1 MYQSFDVKSDKSYG
15 QKHVPVLRAELKD
28 RGLDGFFI
36 PHADEYQNEYLPS
49 FGERLCWATGFSGS
63 AGTAIILSDRAVLF
77 VDGRYT
83 IQSREQVDADLFEFA
98 HLVTDPPLKW
108 IEKNL
113 PSGAKLGYDPWLH
126 TVEQVDDMK
135 KACKKA
141 GGELVACETS
151 PIDTCWEDQP
161 QKPLAQVVP
170 HDVKFA
176 GESSEAKRIKLGEDL
191 KEKKLDAY
199 VVTKPE
205 SVAWLLNVRGGDVS
219 HTPLPLSRVI
229 LHADGQA
236 DFFVDSRKVSSDLE
250 RHLGNAITV
259 HEEAEFGASLHALGS
274 RQARVGI
281 DAAAAPAWVF
291 DQLEAANAT
300 TVRSSDPCVLPR
312 SCKNEVEQ
320 EGMRQAHVRDGV
332 AMAKFLAWMSV
343 EAPKGE
349 LTEISAA
356 QHLEGIRNSAPELT
370 DLSFGTIS
378 ASGPNAAL
386 PHYSVTE
393 ESNRRIELNSIYLV
407 DSGGQYKD
415 GTTDITRTIVVG
427 TPTDEM
433 KDRFTRV
440 LKGHIGISDA
450 RFPEGTMGGQLDVLA
465 RTALWKAGL
474 NYDHGTGHGVGSYLG
489 VHEGPQ
495 SIAPGPRGVA
505 HALKSGMILSNEPGY
520 YKEGDYG
527 IRIENLLLVTPLQDI
542 GGDRPM
548 HGFEPMTFAPIDLN
562 LVVPSL
568 LTEDERAWLNDY
580 HAKVWEK
587 VSPFVDEAT
596 KAWLKDATRE
606 V

>member
-1 MYQSFDVKSDKSYG
+1 MYQSFDVKSDKSFG
-15 QKHVPVLRAELKD
+15 QKHVPLLRAELKVLA
-28 RGLDGFFI
+28 LDGFFI

-49 FGERLCWATGFSGS
+49 CGERLCWATGFSGS
-63 AGTAIILSDRAVLF
+63 AGTAIILSDKAVLF
-77 VDGRYT
+77 IDGRYT

-126 TVEQVDDMK
+126 TIEQVEDMR

-141 GGELVACETS
+141 GAELIACETN
-151 PIDTCWEDQP
+151 PIDTCWDDQP
-161 QKPLAQVVP
+161 EKPLAKVIP
-170 HDVKFA
+170 HEVAFA
-176 GESSEAKRIKLGEDL
+176 GESSESKRIKLGEDL
-191 KEKKLDAY
+191 KEKNIDAY

-219 HTPLPLSRVI
+219 HTPLPLSRAI
-229 LHADGQA
+229 LYADGQA
-236 DFFVDSRKVSSDLE
+236 DFFVDSRKLAPELE
-250 RHLGNAITV
+250 RHLGNAVTIQ
-259 HEEAEFGASLHALGS
+259 EETEFGASLRTLGGK
-274 RQARVGI
+274 RARVSF
-281 DAAAAPAWVF
+281 DPAAAPAWVY

-300 TVRSSDPCVLPR
+300 VVRGKDPCVLPR

-320 EGMRQAHVRDGV
+320 EGMRQAHIRDGV

-343 EAPKGE
+343 EAPKGK

-356 QHLEGIRNSAPELT
+356 QHLEGIRDSASELT

-427 TPTDEM
+427 TPTEEM

-465 RTALWKAGL
+465 RAALWKAGL

-568 LTEDERAWLNDY
+568 LTDEEHTWLNEY

-587 VSPFVDEAT
+587 ISPFVDDIT
-596 KAWLKDATRE
+596 KAWLKDATRA